1 MKGTNI
7 SITQSHQLELSGV
20 VGSEVSGILRCR
32 GRGVNDINEGGERI
46 IYIPD
51 ANPGSEPD
59 SDPGSGF
66 NPDSEP
72 DTDSDPV

>member
-7 SITQSHQLELSGV
+7 SITQSHQLELSGL
-20 VGSEVSGILRCR
+20 VGSEVSGIRRWRC
-32 GRGVNDINEGGERI
+32 RGVNDINKEGGETI
-46 IYIPD
+46 IYI
-51 ANPGSEPD
+51 SD
-59 SDPGSGF
+59 S